1 MDRHSGIRNV
11 NYDNVF
17 FQWLRNQLIMV
28 EEIMV
33 EYYAYLGNNFHGDLD
48 LALPEGS

>member
-1 MDRHSGIRNV
+1 MADHSGMPIIK
-11 NYDNVF
+11 YDEVF

-28 EEIMV
+28 ED
-33 EYYAYLGNNFHGDLD
+33 YAYTGTDFCGDPN